1 MQKTSVIFLI
11 MVFLAALPIAA
22 AAQSGRYVR
31 IFRDS
36 GYDMYLDAK
45 TIIQGGGVTS
55 FWIKSVYSDAAKAAV
70 RKELPVKA
78 KKIAIEYG
86 MDYFQYDSKKNR
98 YNVKMSSVY
107 AGEKEV
113 FREGSRKWLPLKE
126 GSLAKAVWLKAD
138 EYLKNREK

>member
-1 MQKTSVIFLI
+1 MKKASVIFLI
-11 MVFLAALPIAA
+11 MVFLAALSVAA

-31 IFRDS
+31 IFRDN
-36 GYDMYLDAK
+36 GYDMYLDTK
-45 TIIQGGGVTS
+45 TIIRGGGVTS
-55 FWIKSVYSDAAKAAV
+55 FWIKSVYSDEGKAAV
-70 RKELPVKA
+70 RKGLPAKA
-78 KKIAIEYG
+78 KKSAIEYG

-113 FREGSRKWLPLKE
+113 FREGSRKWRPLKE

-138 EYLKNREK
+138 EYLKNMKK